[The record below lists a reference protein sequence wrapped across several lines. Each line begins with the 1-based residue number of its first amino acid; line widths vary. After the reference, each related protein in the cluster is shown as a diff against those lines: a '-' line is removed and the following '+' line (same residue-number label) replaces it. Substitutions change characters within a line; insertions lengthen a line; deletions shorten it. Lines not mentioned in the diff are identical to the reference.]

1 MPKLPKTKKNI
12 EVCERFK
19 EPKSSFVQLMT
30 APQVKSWRALLGA
43 FQYVFSNLEKG
54 LTSEGYSM
62 SRFQILLTLYF
73 DGPHSAINISRKL
86 LVTRGNVST
95 FLKRLLA
102 DGLVEASDRSKSGK
116 RPLFCLT
123 DKGIEIFESVF
134 PRHIDR
140 VKSLMPKLDASV
152 IETLSQIPRDSK
164 N

>member
-1 MPKLPKTKKNI
+1 MAKLPKTKKNI

-19 EPKSSFVQLMT
+19 EPKSSLVQMMSS
-30 APQVKSWRALLGA
+30 PQVKSWRALLGA

-54 LTSEGYSM
+54 LASEGYSM

-73 DGPHSAINISRKL
+73 DGPHSAINISRRL

-102 DGLVEASDRSKSGK
+102 DGLIEVASESKSNK

-123 DKGIEIFESVF
+123 DKGVEIFESVF
-134 PRHIDR
+134 PKHIDR
-140 VKSLMPKLDASV
+140 VKSLMPKLDTTVVDA
-152 IETLSQIPRDSK
+152 LSRIPR
-164 N
+164 NVRN